1 MSLQLLLLAAGTA
14 FAAPAPVPAA
24 AAEETLAVMLSK
36 VRQDHALEMR
46 RGVLEGA
53 EELRDAVAAGTG
65 HERKLLA
72 GRLPGMSE
80 EPYDLCRTLER
91 CPVAPLSL
99 HVDEGALT
107 DDAIRALARP
117 WIKLQ
122 EARGKSVKVTVDAGT
137 GVRLELEDLPSMP
150 VVTLTATPAP
160 TGGFDVAVEE
170 GADAAKA
177 YAARRAEVIAAAKRP

>member
-1 MSLQLLLLAAGTA
+1 MSLQFLLLAAGVA
-14 FAAPAPVPAA
+14 FAAPVPASS
-24 AAEETLAVMLSK
+24 AEETLAVMLSK

-46 RGVLEGA
+46 RGVLGGA
-53 EELRDAVAAGTG
+53 EELRDAVAAVTG
-65 HERKLLA
+65 HERKVLA

-80 EPYDLCRTLER
+80 EPYDLCRTLAR
-91 CPVAPLSL
+91 CPEAPLSL
-99 HVDEGALT
+99 HVEEGALT

-122 EARGKSVKVTVDAGT
+122 EARGKAVKVTVDAGT
-137 GVRLELEDLPSMP
+137 GVRLELEDMPSCP

-170 GADAAKA
+170 GPEAAKA
-177 YAARRAEVIAAAKRP
+177 YAARRAELLGPLDRR